1 LNKVEQI
8 KIKSNI
14 KKNERIKKKVEDL
27 FYIIKSP
34 NKRNFNLN
42 ENGKINSI
50 LSTTFQKINIKNK
63 KNKYKSLIGSSFLI
77 IK

>member
-1 LNKVEQI
+1 MIEL
-8 KIKSNI
+8 
-14 KKNERIKKKVEDL
+14 KKKVEDL

-50 LSTTFQKINIKNK
+50 LSTNFQKINIKIK
-63 KNKYKSLIGSSFLI
+63 KINIIHLLAYLFLI
-77 IK
+77 IR

>member
-1 LNKVEQI
+1 MIEL
-8 KIKSNI
+8 
-14 KKNERIKKKVEDL
+14 KKKVEDL

-63 KNKYKSLIGSSFLI
+63 KNKYNSLIGSSFFDN
-77 IK
+77 

>member
-1 LNKVEQI
+1 MNKVEQI

-27 FYIIKSP
+27 FDIIKSL

-63 KNKYKSLIGSSFLI
+63 KNKYNSLIGLSFFDN
-77 IK
+77 

>member
-1 LNKVEQI
+1 MIEL
-8 KIKSNI
+8 
-14 KKNERIKKKVEDL
+14 KKKVEDL